1 MKAELV
7 PENGDPPIPIERDVT
22 VIGRHESCDVVISA
36 VGISKRHCVMV
47 KTDGLLV
54 IRDLATTNGTKVKGQ
69 RVRWAA
75 LLPEDRISLGGYK
88 IRIYLGSDEMPAPS
102 EQAPGRRLRAAR
114 SPQSGGAQGFG
125 KCPDSP
131 YAQGRSRAAGA
142 EWPRERPRRQAGAR
156 VPGVLRDRRRRRRGR
171 NNRSRVVGASRAT
184 NPKRL
189 RASTG
194 APLPAADLGYSGE
207 AGDRAG

>member
-22 VIGRHESCDVVISA
+22 VIGRHESCDVVIQA
-36 VGISKRHCVMV
+36 VGLSKRHCIVV

-88 IRIYLGSDEMPAPS
+88 FRVYLGSDEMPSPS
-102 EQAPGRRLRAAR
+102 EQRRKQSLSTAPPAVLQAASAKVSGNAATVRLPKEDPGRPAWKDPIA
-114 SPQSGGAQGFG
+114 
-125 KCPDSP
+125 
-131 YAQGRSRAAGA
+131 
-142 EWPRERPRRQAGAR
+142 
-156 VPGVLRDRRRRRRGR
+156 
-171 NNRSRVVGASRAT
+171 
-184 NPKRL
+184 
-189 RASTG
+189 
-194 APLPAADLGYSGE
+194 PAAQMQPE
-207 AGDRAG
+207 FAGGFEIIDDDDDEDEIIELE